1 MRKELKM
8 KYILVTLIS
17 LSLSAC
23 GAMGM
28 NKQQYAGL
36 EVWKVTGNQTTDG
49 TWQVTDVEY
58 TNGKELNTSNIAIS
72 LNNGETI
79 LNFDG
84 SGIKAFDGQEL
95 RAAVDKVV
103 AEQVG
108 NNVPGLTDAII
119 KVLTGGVSP

>member
-1 MRKELKM
+1 M
-8 KYILVTLIS
+8 KQLFIICLLFSIT
-17 LSLSAC
+17 AC
-23 GAMGM
+23 GALGM

-36 EVWKVTGNQTTDG
+36 EVWKVTGNQTREG